1 MGSQSG
7 DLGGVAHVVGLRC
20 REQDCEG
27 GLGVKCDRCGK
38 ELDSDDMYCIEITEN
53 EITVGHWGGDD
64 CDRVWVYN
72 R

>member
-1 MGSQSG
+1 M
-7 DLGGVAHVVGLRC
+7 
-20 REQDCEG
+20 
-27 GLGVKCDRCGK
+27 KCDRCGK